1 MQPRRPEIVAVLIL
15 ALSAVGTHAQTKT
28 ELSPAVSF
36 HCSNTILRTW
46 HMSDSDYAQMS
57 DDELDD
63 VRAELSDACAP
74 KEGWTIEDGFYRD
87 AALAGVL
94 NRLLLRTRINAT
106 KTMQEDTEAFRTLA
120 ERRDEMKNQITELQ
134 KENRALKD
142 QIKACHSTR

>member
-1 MQPRRPEIVAVLIL
+1 MQNRRPHILLAIGLVFLIVRA
-15 ALSAVGTHAQTKT
+15 TAQTKT

-46 HMSDSDYAQMS
+46 HLSDSDYAQMS

-63 VRAELSDACAP
+63 VRAELSVACAP

-94 NRLLLRTRINAT
+94 NRLLLRTRINAN

-120 ERRDEMKNQITELQ
+120 QRRDEMKGQIDELQ
-134 KENRALKD
+134 KENRVLKD
-142 QIKACHSTR
+142 QLKKCRETP